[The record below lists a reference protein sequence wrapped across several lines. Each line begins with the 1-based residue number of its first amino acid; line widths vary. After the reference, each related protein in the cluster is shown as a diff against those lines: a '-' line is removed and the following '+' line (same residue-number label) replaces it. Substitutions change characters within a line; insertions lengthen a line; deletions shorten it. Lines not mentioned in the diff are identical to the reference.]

1 MTKLIP
7 AINTCLSKMQAG
19 ERRFARRLEQLLDE
33 DYLCWYEV
41 PVGKRQRYTDFV
53 ILHPARGLLLL
64 EVKDWKIDTIVN
76 LDPNSI
82 TINTPTGQTTTSNPI
97 RQSRECTL
105 ALVDELKQD
114 PQLINKK
121 GEYKGKLVFPWG
133 FGVVL
138 SNITRK
144 QFNDSG
150 FSDVSKSHL
159 VICKDEM
166 VESSDPEAFQKRL
179 WDMFNYQFSRPLTLP
194 QIDRIRWHLYPEVRI
209 KSGIQT
215 DFFASTA
222 SSKPSNTKKVIPEII
237 KVMDMQQE
245 QLARS
250 IGNGHRVIHGV
261 AGSGKTLILGY
272 RSLYLAQTLDKP
284 ILVLCYNI
292 TLAAHLRQMMID
304 NGVEDKVNV
313 YHFHAWCGEQ
323 LRLYNIDKP
332 TERDVK
338 YVDKLV
344 ETVIDATE
352 KGHIS
357 KDQYGAIMIDEGHD
371 FQPEWLKLVSSMVNP
386 ETDSLLLLYDDAQSL
401 YNKNKL
407 DFSLSSVGI
416 QARGRTTILRVNYRN
431 TDEIINF
438 AYSFANTYF
447 KSKESDDD
455 HIPLIQPKTAGR
467 KGNAPAVE
475 IFKSYN
481 EEIKRMIFVFKY
493 LNKTQGYTWSDM
505 CITYRNKDLGQKIQ
519 LAFISEG
526 IPSQWLNNSKNK
538 NKYNSTDN
546 SVTIMTMH
554 SSKGLEFPIV
564 AVSGVGFLP
573 NKKSNIVD
581 EAKLLYVAMT
591 RSTEKLLITSH
602 KKNEFFKELAL
613 KDNSYRELVNT

>member
-1 MTKLIP
+1 MAKLIP
-7 AINTCLSKMQAG
+7 AISSCLDKMQAG
-19 ERRFARRLEQLLDE
+19 EKRFARRLEQLLDD

-64 EVKDWKIDTIVN
+64 EVKDWRIDTIVD
-76 LDPNSI
+76 LDPKSI
-82 TINTPTGQTTTSNPI
+82 TINTPTGQKTTPNPV
-97 RQSRECTL
+97 QQARECTY
-105 ALVDELKQD
+105 ALINELQED
-114 PQLINKK
+114 PQLIHKTGK
-121 GEYKGKLVFPWG
+121 YKGNLVSPWG

-150 FSDVSKSHL
+150 FSGVIKPHL

-166 VESSDPEAFQKRL
+166 TESAESEEFQKRL
-179 WDMFNYQFSRPLTLP
+179 WDMFNYQFAHPLSLP

-209 KSGIQT
+209 GSGIQT
-215 DFFASTA
+215 DLFATTA
-222 SSKPSNTKKVIPEII
+222 NDKLSNTKKVIPEII
-237 KVMDMQQE
+237 KVMYMQQE

-313 YHFHAWCGEQ
+313 YHFHDWCGEQ

-332 TERDVK
+332 AERSIK

-344 ETVIDATE
+344 GTVIEATE
-352 KGHIS
+352 KGHIP
-357 KDQYGAIMIDEGHD
+357 KGQYGAIMIDEGHD
-371 FQPEWLKLVSSMVNP
+371 FQPEWLKLITSMINP

-416 QARGRTTILRVNYRN
+416 QARGRTTVLRVNYRN

-438 AYSFANTYF
+438 AYHFANKYF

-455 HIPLIQPKTAGR
+455 HIPLIEPKTAGR
-467 KGNAPAVE
+467 KGKAPSVGL
-475 IFKSYN
+475 FKSFN
-481 EEIKRMIFVFKY
+481 EEIKRIIFVFKH
-493 LNKTQGYTWSDM
+493 LNKTQGYAWSDM
-505 CITYRNKDLGQKIQ
+505 CVTYRNKDLGKQIQ
-519 LAFISEG
+519 LAFINEG

-538 NKYNSTDN
+538 KKYNSSDD

-573 NKKSNIVD
+573 SKKAKKVD

-591 RSTEKLLITSH
+591 RSTDKLLITSSDN
-602 KKNEFFKELAL
+602 NEFFCDLMKVEE
-613 KDNSYRELVNT
+613 SQIESV

>member
-1 MTKLIP
+1 MAKLIP
-7 AINTCLSKMQAG
+7 ALTTCLSKMQAG
-19 ERRFARRLEQLLDE
+19 EKRFARRLEQLLED

-64 EVKDWKIDTIVN
+64 EVKDWKIDTVVN

-82 TINTPTGQTTTSNPI
+82 TINTPNGQKTTPNPL
-97 RQSRECTL
+97 RQARECTY
-105 ALVDELKQD
+105 ALINELHKD
-114 PQLINKK
+114 PQLINQT
-121 GEYKGKLVFPWG
+121 GEHKGKLVFPWG

-150 FSDVSKSHL
+150 FSCVIKSHL
-159 VICKDEM
+159 VICKDEIT
-166 VESSDPEAFQKRL
+166 ERAEPEVFQKQL
-179 WDMFNYQFSRPLTLP
+179 WDMFNYQFSRSLSLP

-215 DFFASTA
+215 DLFASI
-222 SSKPSNTKKVIPEII
+222 SGSKSSNTQKAIPEII

-313 YHFHAWCGEQ
+313 YHFHDWCGEQ
-323 LRLYNIDKP
+323 LRLYHIDKP
-332 TERDVK
+332 NERGVK

-344 ETVIDATE
+344 ETVINATE
-352 KGHIS
+352 SGHIP
-357 KDQYGAIMIDEGHD
+357 KGQYGAIMIDEGHD
-371 FQPEWLKLVSSMVNP
+371 FQPEWLKLISSMVNP

-438 AYSFANTYF
+438 AYRFADKYF
-447 KSKESDDD
+447 KTKESDDD
-455 HIPLIQPKTAGR
+455 HIPLIRPKTAGR
-467 KGNAPAVE
+467 KGKAPSVGLYSN
-475 IFKSYN
+475 FK
-481 EEIKRMIFVFKY
+481 EEIKRIIFVFKY
-493 LNKTQGYTWSDM
+493 LHKSQGYAWSDM
-505 CITYRNKDLGQKIQ
+505 CVTYPTKKLGEKIQ
-519 LAFISEG
+519 LAFINEG
-526 IPSQWLNNSKNK
+526 IPNQWLKSSQHKK
-538 NKYNSTDN
+538 KYDSSAD
-546 SVTIMTMH
+546 SVTIVTMH

-564 AVSGVGFLP
+564 AVSCAGIP
-573 NKKSNIVD
+573 SNKNAKQAD

-591 RSTEKLLITSH
+591 RSTEKLLVTSH
-602 KKNEFFKELAL
+602 EDSELF
-613 KDNSYRELVNT
+613 DELSSIESRQLESV

>member
-1 MTKLIP
+1 MAKLIP
-7 AINTCLSKMQAG
+7 ALTTCLNKMQAG
-19 ERRFARRLEQLLDE
+19 EKRFARRLEQLLED
-33 DYLCWYEV
+33 DYLCWYEI

-82 TINTPTGQTTTSNPI
+82 TINTPTGQKTTPNPV
-97 RQSRECTL
+97 RQARECTY
-105 ALVDELKQD
+105 ALISELQED
-114 PQLINKK
+114 PQLIHKTGK
-121 GEYKGKLVFPWG
+121 YKGNLVFPWG

-150 FSDVSKSHL
+150 FSGVIKSHL

-166 VESSDPEAFQKRL
+166 VESSDPEIFQKRL
-179 WDMFNYQFSRPLTLP
+179 WDMFNYQFARPLALP

-215 DFFASTA
+215 DLFATTA
-222 SSKPSNTKKVIPEII
+222 SDKPSKTKKVIPEII

-313 YHFHAWCGEQ
+313 YHFHDWCGEQ

-332 TERDVK
+332 AEKGVK

-344 ETVIDATE
+344 ETVIEATE
-352 KGHIS
+352 KGHVP
-357 KDQYGAIMIDEGHD
+357 KGQYGAIMIDEGHD
-371 FQPEWLKLVSSMVNP
+371 FQPEWLKLISSMVNP
-386 ETDSLLLLYDDAQSL
+386 DTDSLLLLYDDAQSL

-438 AYSFANTYF
+438 AYRFADKYF
-447 KSKESDDD
+447 KTKESDDD
-455 HIPLIQPKTAGR
+455 HIPLIRPKTAGR
-467 KGNAPAVE
+467 EGKAPSVGLYSN
-475 IFKSYN
+475 FK
-481 EEIKRMIFVFKY
+481 EEIKRIIFVFKY
-493 LNKTQGYTWSDM
+493 LHKNQGYAWTDM
-505 CITYRNKDLGQKIQ
+505 CVTYPTKKLGEKIQ
-519 LAFISEG
+519 LAFINEG
-526 IPSQWLNNSKNK
+526 IPNQWLKNPQHK
-538 NKYNSTDN
+538 KKYDSSAD
-546 SVTIMTMH
+546 SVTIVTMH

-564 AVSGVGFLP
+564 AVSCAGIP
-573 NKKSNIVD
+573 SNKNAKQAD

-602 KKNEFFKELAL
+602 EDSELF
-613 KDNSYRELVNT
+613 DELSAIENRQLERV